1 LPSSEVVKWVISS
14 KARAKLI
21 IQNTDRAET
30 IRTLQKLLEVSGT
43 TYQKIRVYLAL
54 IAARL
59 DYSQNL
65 ISMPQ
70 DSWVACRQEYD
81 ELISILLENRGYVIQ
96 EVMPADHNDNDMAER
111 EPANSNDRVALQGSL
126 IGVFEN
132 IDNEVI

>member
-1 LPSSEVVKWVISS
+1 M
-14 KARAKLI
+14 
-21 IQNTDRAET
+21 QNTDRAET

-65 ISMPQ
+65 ITMPQ

-96 EVMPADHNDNDMAER
+96 EVMTEEYNDMAER
-111 EPANSNDRVALQGSL
+111 EPANSNDRVALPGSL

-132 IDNEVI
+132 IDNEVS

>member
-1 LPSSEVVKWVISS
+1 M
-14 KARAKLI
+14 
-21 IQNTDRAET
+21 QNTDRAET

-65 ISMPQ
+65 ITMPQ

-96 EVMPADHNDNDMAER
+96 EVMPADYNDNDMLER
-111 EPANSNDRVALQGSL
+111 EPANSNDRVALPGSL

-132 IDNEVI
+132 IDNEVS

>member
-1 LPSSEVVKWVISS
+1 LPSSEVVKWVIST
-14 KARAKLI
+14 KLRAKLI
-21 IQNTDRAET
+21 HQNTDRAET

-96 EVMPADHNDNDMAER
+96 EVMPADYNDNDMLER
-111 EPANSNDRVALQGSL
+111 EPANSNDRVALPGSL

-132 IDNEVI
+132 IDNEVS

>member
-1 LPSSEVVKWVISS
+1 LPNSEVEKWVISS
-14 KARAKLI
+14 KLRAKPI

-65 ISMPQ
+65 ITMPQ

-96 EVMPADHNDNDMAER
+96 EVMTEEYNDMAER
-111 EPANSNDRVALQGSL
+111 EPANSNDRVALPGSL

-132 IDNEVI
+132 IDNEVS